1 MSGLMSGGRAFD
13 CDTDGR
19 APPQVALMKAATP
32 LGPKAARDCSARRME
47 EAGGLKEESMAKGQ
61 MRNNKEAKKP
71 KADKPKN
78 SVSDY
83 KKSQGATG
91 QALNPPGKKS

>member
-1 MSGLMSGGRAFD
+1 VWRGAAVCVTIGGS
-13 CDTDGR
+13 
-19 APPQVALMKAATP
+19 AA
-32 LGPKAARDCSARRME
+32 GH
-47 EAGGLKEESMAKGQ
+47 KEESMAKSQ

-71 KADKPKN
+71 KSDKPKN

-91 QALNPPGKKS
+91 QALNPPRKKS